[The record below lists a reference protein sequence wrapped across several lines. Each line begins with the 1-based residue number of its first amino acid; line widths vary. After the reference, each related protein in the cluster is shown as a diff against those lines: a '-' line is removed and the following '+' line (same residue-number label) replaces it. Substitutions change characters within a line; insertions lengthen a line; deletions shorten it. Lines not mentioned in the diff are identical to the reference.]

1 MLKITTIQ
9 ESGRD
14 VLLKLEGKITEQW
27 AALLDGECRAYLRQ
41 NKAVYLDCSH
51 VSTSMDGASRSSM
64 RFPCTC
70 HPGERS
76 GPCDGAAPDWRPIMN
91 VDTFIVTE
99 SMSHRMVA
107 GRKPELSQSAAV
119 ANREVALLARL
130 RQGDEGAF
138 DEVVTRHHSAL
149 IRMAMGYVAD
159 REVAEEVVQDTWM
172 VVIEKLG
179 RFEGRSSL
187 RTWIFG
193 IMIHKAKDRG
203 VREKRHTTFSSF
215 ESADDDGD
223 EAIDPSRFHQSG
235 EWAGHWAF
243 PPQPWDDQTPEKLL
257 ASQQAVTAMNR
268 AIEVLPRTLKDVLI
282 LRDVEGVEAKEVC
295 HILKITETNLYVR
308 LHRARERVRQA
319 VETYLE
325 GRPSAV

>member
-1 MLKITTIQ
+1 MSQ
-9 ESGRD
+9 
-14 VLLKLEGKITEQW
+14 
-27 AALLDGECRAYLRQ
+27 A
-41 NKAVYLDCSH
+41 
-51 VSTSMDGASRSSM
+51 
-64 RFPCTC
+64 
-70 HPGERS
+70 
-76 GPCDGAAPDWRPIMN
+76 AAP
-91 VDTFIVTE
+91 
-99 SMSHRMVA
+99 
-107 GRKPELSQSAAV
+107 L
-119 ANREVALLARL
+119 ALGKGADAFLARL
-130 RQGDEGAF
+130 KCGDEGAF
-138 DEVVTRHHSAL
+138 DELVTQHHSAL

-172 VVIEKLG
+172 AVIKGLD

-215 ESADDDGD
+215 ESFDDENE

-243 PPQPWDDQTPEKLL
+243 PPQPWDEQTPEKLL
-257 ASQQAVTAMNR
+257 ASQQAVQAMNR
-268 AIEVLPRTLKDVLI
+268 AIEALPATLRDVLI

-295 HILKITETNLYVR
+295 DILKITETNLYVR

-325 GRPSAV
+325 GRNRGV